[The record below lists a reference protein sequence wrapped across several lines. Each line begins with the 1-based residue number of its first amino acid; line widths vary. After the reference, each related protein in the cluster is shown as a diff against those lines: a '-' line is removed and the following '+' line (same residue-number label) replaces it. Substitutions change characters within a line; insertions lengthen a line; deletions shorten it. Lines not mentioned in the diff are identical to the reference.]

1 MAVSSVSVSPYST
14 QSIASSTSSN
24 WLAEAQSAIQSTDS
38 SGGIMGALQSASQT
52 SSPGSI
58 SSFLANSQNE
68 ANSLASI
75 MQSSIQ
81 DQGQLYAQIAAA
93 QGQQAAQDRFQ
104 KEAALLN
111 PPTPTNFTPPKQL
124 DPIVFYDDGSSL
136 DTTSNIMT
144 LSNGSQIDVTTGL
157 SYVAPKSLVD
167 LGNGAYLNTS
177 TNILTEADGTKVNSI
192 TGLKVSTTA

>member
-1 MAVSSVSVSPYST
+1 MAVSSVSLAPIAT
-14 QSIASSTSSN
+14 QSIASSTSPN
-24 WLAEAQSAIQSTDS
+24 WLAEAQSAIASADS
-38 SGGIMGALQSASQT
+38 SGGMMGALQSASQT
-52 SSPGSI
+52 NSPGSI
-58 SSFLANSQNE
+58 SSFLVNSQNE

-75 MQSSIQ
+75 MQSSLQ
-81 DQGQLYAQIAAA
+81 DQGQLYAQMAAA
-93 QGQQAAQDRFQ
+93 QGQKAAQDRFQ

-111 PPTPTNFTPPKQL
+111 PPTQTNFTPPKQL

-157 SYVAPKSLVD
+157 SYVDPKSLVD

-177 TNILTEADGTKVNSI
+177 TNIMTEADGTKMDAT
-192 TGLKVSTTA
+192 TGLKVSTTV